1 MVGRVDQLSFNPV
14 TDPLFNLFFSLDY
27 CHAILRD
34 RRGAAFVP
42 SPASGELLPFGY
54 QMIEITG
61 HSDMWGAYR
70 DLLVCKVCVMPL

>member
-1 MVGRVDQLSFNPV
+1 VEDLSPSPNVSDRF
-14 TDPLFNLFFSLDY
+14 LNLFFFLDY
-27 CHAILRD
+27 CQAILRD

-70 DLLVCKVCVMPL
+70 DLLVCKVCVTPQ